1 MSETKVSPEFDV
13 SILEPGV
20 TDHHSGEDLA
30 DYHRNRTTSGGRQ
43 EGSA

>member
-1 MSETKVSPEFDV
+1 MSETKVSAD
-13 SILEPGV
+13 STYQYLEPGV